1 MLMTNVGQVTIS
13 VPRIGC
19 LIYVCAGNR
28 SQPRSM
34 ARTGTI
40 LREEQR
46 SSTVKRPCDKVGRTS

>member
-1 MLMTNVGQVTIS
+1 MLMTNVGQVAIT

-19 LIYVCAGNR
+19 LVYVCAGDR

-34 ARTGTI
+34 TRTGTM

-46 SSTVKRPCDKVGRTS
+46 SSTVKRPCDKVGLTS